1 LQNRLIEKLKAASK
15 ILKRE
20 IIIYKNVMRD
30 DRTPLLAKILLGMAI
45 GYLLMPF
52 DLIPDF
58 IPVIGQLDDIIIVPL
73 LFYSAIKI
81 IPENII
87 EEHRISLTE
96 DKNFQ

>member
-1 LQNRLIEKLKAASK
+1 M
-15 ILKRE
+15 
-20 IIIYKNVMRD
+20 YKNVMRD
-30 DRTPLLAKILLGMAI
+30 ERTPLLAKILLGMAI

-58 IPVIGQLDDIIIVPL
+58 IPLIGQLDDIIIVPL

-87 EEHRISLTE
+87 EEHRFLRE
-96 DKNFQ
+96 